1 MKNNYIFDKCILLI
15 ALSLIFLLFGVL
27 SYKPKPIIYDGF
39 SSRDFY
45 VELPEP
51 ELIVEL
57 EIELKEPEVFEVYR
71 KLNKTIASVPITVTY
86 ERLVLGN
93 EYRVFLTAY
102 CAEECG
108 WNYSTSSGEICHRED
123 DNYVPSTCAIDLNY
137 FKYGTMLYVPSEDRV
152 YIAEDTGAFRG
163 MWIDTYQNSMSDVYS
178 YNTRYETV
186 YICWFEEV
194 ESTYYASG
202 KFNLFNLVYNYN
214 TFVN

>member
-15 ALSLIFLLFGVL
+15 ALSLIFLLFGVIL
-27 SYKPKPIIYDGF
+27 YRPKPIIYDGF
-39 SSRDFY
+39 RAKDMY
-45 VELPEP
+45 VELPDLVSKYEP
-51 ELIVEL
+51 VDRLEPVRELN
-57 EIELKEPEVFEVYR
+57 R
-71 KLNKTIASVPITVTY
+71 TIASVPITVTF
-86 ERLVLGN
+86 EELVLGDG
-93 EYRVFLTAY
+93 YRVFLTAY

-137 FKYGTMLYVPSEDRV
+137 FKYGTMFYVPSEDRV

-194 ESTYYASG
+194 ESTYYIGG
-202 KFNLFNLVYNYN
+202 KCNLFNLVYNYN
-214 TFVN
+214 TFVS

>member
-15 ALSLIFLLFGVL
+15 ALSLMFLLFGVIL
-27 SYKPKPIIYDGF
+27 YGSKPIIYDGF
-39 SSRDFY
+39 RAKDMY
-45 VELPEP
+45 VELPDLVSTYEP
-51 ELIVEL
+51 VDRLESVRELN
-57 EIELKEPEVFEVYR
+57 R
-71 KLNKTIASVPITVTY
+71 TIASVPITVTF
-86 ERLVLGN
+86 EELVLGDGH
-93 EYRVFLTAY
+93 RVFLTAY

-137 FKYGTMLYVPSEDRV
+137 FKYGTMFYVPSEDRV

-163 MWIDTYQNSMSDVYS
+163 MWIDTYQHSMSDVYS

-194 ESTYYASG
+194 ESSTYYIGG
-202 KFNLFNLVYNYN
+202 KCNPFNLVYNYN
-214 TFVN
+214 AFVN